1 MRQKAIEREER
12 QIVRWFSR
20 LTERIRQGGALPMAL
35 PFTVHV
41 LMGYIMSP
49 AIVPS
54 CGAGPSRGSVTQAV
68 VDPFS
73 NPVFDNPDVTTAI
86 SQVPHQGLD
95 HSQWETLAVGLLV
108 LAAH

>member
-1 MRQKAIEREER
+1 
-12 QIVRWFSR
+12 
-20 LTERIRQGGALPMAL
+20 MAL

-73 NPVFDNPDVTTAI
+73 NPVFDNPDVTGKTHTPYTCTSLSARC
-86 SQVPHQGLD
+86 
-95 HSQWETLAVGLLV
+95 
-108 LAAH
+108 AA